1 MRIELDS
8 LEKGGEFA
16 KVYQP
21 HELDLDEQELK
32 LIEPAEIR
40 GHIRRNRD
48 EVQLVG
54 HLRANV
60 EAACARCLKPVAL
73 PIAAEL
79 TERFVPRVIWG
90 AEEQHELSEQELDLA
105 VFDGEGIE
113 LDDVVRE
120 EILLAMPGQVLCR
133 PECQGLCPGC
143 GADRNVKDCDCETRQ
158 VDERWG
164 ALKDLR
170 F

>member
-21 HELDLDEQELK
+21 GELDLDEQELK

-40 GHIRRNRD
+40 GRLHKKGD
-48 EVQLVG
+48 EVQLLG
-54 HLRANV
+54 DLSATV
-60 EAACARCLKPVAL
+60 EATCARCLKPVAF
-73 PIAAEL
+73 PISAGL
-79 TERFVPRVIWG
+79 TERFVPAVVWG
-90 AEEQHELSEQELDLA
+90 AETQHELQEQDLDLA

-113 LDDVVRE
+113 LDDLVRE
-120 EILLAMPGQVLCR
+120 EILLAMPAQVLCR
-133 PECQGLCPGC
+133 LDCRGLCPVC
-143 GADRNVKDCDCETRQ
+143 GADRNVKACGCETPQ